1 MTAGAIALIVV
12 AIFVLFIA
20 FAGIKIVPQA
30 RAGIVERLGR
40 YSRTLDAGLAL
51 IVPFIDRVKPLID
64 LREQVVAFP
73 PQPVITEDNLVV
85 GIDTVIYFTVTDP
98 KAATYEIANPL
109 QAIEQLT
116 VTTLRNVI
124 GGLTLEETLTSRDN
138 INSQLRVVLDEATGK
153 WGIRVNRVELKSV
166 EPPRTV
172 QEAMEKQMRAER
184 DRRAAILT
192 AEGTKQSQILTA
204 EGEKQAAVLKAEG
217 ARTAAIL
224 RAEGESKAIDT
235 VFQAIHEGQP
245 DQMLLSYQYLQM
257 LPSLAQGSA
266 NKVFVIP
273 SDFSQALGHISGALA
288 PPPPPDDGPPPRK
301 PRAKEGDSR
310 PTRRRVRP
318 RPTRRPPPAP
328 RARPSRRRRAPR
340 GRASSGWP
348 RRSRR
353 RHRRRT
359 RTRRR
364 PARPCTSSPSIVSGV
379 FDSLAEKLQGTL
391 AGVRQRG
398 ALTDDDLKAAM
409 REIRLALLE
418 ADVNFKVVKQFT
430 ASVRERAEGVEVTRQ
445 LNPGQQVVKIVNEEL
460 TDLMGGQSAG
470 LTFSPRPPTVI
481 LMAGLQGSGKT
492 TATAKLARWLREERG
507 SSVAVAACDVYR
519 PAAVEQLIKVAGQ
532 AGATVYEQ
540 GTDRDPVDIAAW
552 AVDQAKRD
560 GKDVL
565 IIDTSG
571 RLHVDQALMEEL
583 ARIRKVTRPH
593 AVLLVVDA
601 MTGQDAVNVAEQFAE
616 VAQFDG
622 VVLSKLDGDARGG
635 AALSVKAVTGKP
647 IMFASTGEKLGDFE
661 RFHPDRMAQRILGM
675 GDVLSFIEKAERS
688 IEEDDAKALE
698 QKLRKNQFGL
708 DDFLDQL
715 TRIRKMGPLT
725 SLLGMIPGLAGHQLS
740 KLQVDEKEFDR
751 IEAIIHSMTPYE
763 RRHPELIKGSRRLRI
778 AKGSGTSVQQVNQL
792 VKQFG
797 EMRKVMK
804 GMQSGKMPDLGQ
816 LMRNR

>member
-1 MTAGAIALIVV
+1 
-12 AIFVLFIA
+12 
-20 FAGIKIVPQA
+20 
-30 RAGIVERLGR
+30 
-40 YSRTLDAGLAL
+40 
-51 IVPFIDRVKPLID
+51 
-64 LREQVVAFP
+64 
-73 PQPVITEDNLVV
+73 
-85 GIDTVIYFTVTDP
+85 
-98 KAATYEIANPL
+98 
-109 QAIEQLT
+109 
-116 VTTLRNVI
+116 
-124 GGLTLEETLTSRDN
+124 
-138 INSQLRVVLDEATGK
+138 
-153 WGIRVNRVELKSV
+153 
-166 EPPRTV
+166 
-172 QEAMEKQMRAER
+172 
-184 DRRAAILT
+184 
-192 AEGTKQSQILTA
+192 
-204 EGEKQAAVLKAEG
+204 
-217 ARTAAIL
+217 
-224 RAEGESKAIDT
+224 
-235 VFQAIHEGQP
+235 
-245 DQMLLSYQYLQM
+245 
-257 LPSLAQGSA
+257 
-266 NKVFVIP
+266 
-273 SDFSQALGHISGALA
+273 
-288 PPPPPDDGPPPRK
+288 
-301 PRAKEGDSR
+301 
-310 PTRRRVRP
+310 
-318 RPTRRPPPAP
+318 
-328 RARPSRRRRAPR
+328 
-340 GRASSGWP
+340 
-348 RRSRR
+348 
-353 RHRRRT
+353 
-359 RTRRR
+359 
-364 PARPCTSSPSIVSGV
+364 V

-398 ALTDDDLKAAM
+398 ALTDDDLKAAL

-430 ASVRERAEGVEVTRQ
+430 ASVRERAEGVEVQRQ

-460 TDLMGGQSAG
+460 TALMGGQSAG
-470 LTFSPRPPTVI
+470 LTFAPRPPTVI

-492 TATAKLARWLREERG
+492 TATAKLARWLREERQ
-507 SSVAVAACDVYR
+507 SAVAVAACDVYR
-519 PAAVEQLIKVAGQ
+519 PAAVEQLVKVAGQ

-571 RLHVDQALMEEL
+571 RLHVDEALMEEL
-583 ARIRKVTRPH
+583 AKIRKVTKPH
-593 AVLLVVDA
+593 SVLLVVDA

-688 IEEDDAKALE
+688 FEEDEAAALE
-698 QKLRKNQFGL
+698 RKLRKNQFGL
-708 DDFLDQL
+708 DDFLEQL

-740 KLQVDEKEFDR
+740 KMQVDEKEFDR
-751 IEAIIHSMTPYE
+751 IEAIIHSMTPHE

-797 EMRKVMK
+797 EMRKMMK
-804 GMQSGKMPDLGQ
+804 GLQSGKMPDIGQ